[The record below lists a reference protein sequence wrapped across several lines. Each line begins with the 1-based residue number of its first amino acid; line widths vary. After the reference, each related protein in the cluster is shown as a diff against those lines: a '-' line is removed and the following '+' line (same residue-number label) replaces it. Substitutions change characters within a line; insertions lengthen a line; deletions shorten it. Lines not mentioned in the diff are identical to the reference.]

1 MQLFI
6 ASDHRGFDLK
16 NNVKTYL
23 DSKGYQVI
31 DVGDK
36 KLNPNDDYPLFAT
49 KAVRKILFSNDKD
62 DRGILFCGSGQGMV
76 MAANR
81 FKGIRAGLGWS
92 IEAAKGIRN
101 DEDSNLLVIPADVFA
116 KDKDRLHLI
125 IDTWLNTPFANA
137 PRYRRRLQELDDLS

>member
-1 MQLFI
+1 MQLFV
-6 ASDHRGFDLK
+6 ASDHRGYDLK
-16 NNVKTYL
+16 NRAKLYL
-23 DSKGYQVI
+23 EKKGYSVT

-36 KLNPNDDYPLFAT
+36 KRNPDDDYPVFAT
-49 KAVRKILFSNDKD
+49 KTVHKILHAKD
-62 DRGILFCGSGQGMV
+62 LDSRGILFCGSGQGMI

-92 IEAAKGIRN
+92 VEAAKSIRN

-116 KDKDRLHLI
+116 SDETKLHLI

-137 PRYRRRLQELDDLS
+137 SRYRRRIKELDELS